1 LDAPSNTVLVWMAYL
16 KGMRMD
22 LRHLRYFVAVA
33 EEKNFTRAARR
44 LFIAQPPLS
53 RQIQQ
58 LEEEL
63 GVALIEKGVRP
74 VRLTEAGQFFLAHA
88 KGLLDQATA
97 LKTMTQRVGKIA
109 RTLSIGFVASTLYG
123 QLPEILRRYRE
134 RYQEVAVTL
143 HEMTTI
149 EQLTALKEGQIDVG
163 FGRLKSEDP
172 SIRRILL
179 REERLSA
186 VFFPGHRLAA
196 GSGPLLLKELVNEPL
211 LVYPKAPR
219 PSFADQVLAVFSEH
233 NLKPEHVV
241 EVRELQIALGLVA
254 AGQGISIVPESVVG
268 MRRSDVVYRPLDD
281 RHAVSPV
288 LFSVR
293 HMDRSPELENLLAV
307 IYQVYDDH
315 AIAHTKESL

>member
-1 LDAPSNTVLVWMAYL
+1 ME
-16 KGMRMD
+16 

-33 EEKNFTRAARR
+33 EERNFTRAAER

-63 GVALIEKGVRP
+63 GVALIEKGSRP
-74 VRLTEAGQFFLAHA
+74 LRLTEAGQFLLGHA
-88 KGLLDQATA
+88 RALLDQVRE
-97 LKTMTQRVGKIA
+97 LKAMTQRVGKLERA
-109 RTLSIGFVASTLYG
+109 LSIGFVASTLYG
-123 QLPEILRRYRE
+123 LLPEIVRRYRE
-134 RYQEVAVTL
+134 RYQEVEVTL

-149 EQLTALKEGQIDVG
+149 EQLEALKEGRIDVG

-179 REERLSA
+179 REERMVVAL
-186 VFFPGHRLAA
+186 FPGHRLA
-196 GSGPLLLKELVNEPL
+196 SGEGGLQLKELVHEPL

-219 PSFADQVLAVFSEH
+219 PSFADQVLAAFSER
-233 NLKPEHVV
+233 NLKPDRVI

-254 AGQGISIVPESVVG
+254 AGQGISIVPESVQG
-268 MRRSDVVYRPLDD
+268 MHRSDVIYRSLDD
-281 RHAVSPV
+281 KHTVSPV

-307 IYQVYDDH
+307 VYEVYDSYGFSG
-315 AIAHTKESL
+315 EREML